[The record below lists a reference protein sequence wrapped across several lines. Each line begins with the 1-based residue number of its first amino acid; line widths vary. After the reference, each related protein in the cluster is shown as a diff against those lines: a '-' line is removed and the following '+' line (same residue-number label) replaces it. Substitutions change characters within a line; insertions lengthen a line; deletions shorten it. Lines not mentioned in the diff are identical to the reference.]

1 MKIKNIKLKN
11 NLFLA
16 PMAGYTD
23 AGFRYLCKKY
33 GAGLTTTEM
42 VSAKAL
48 SMGSKK
54 TIELLSKTS
63 KEKPSCVQ
71 LFGSEPEAFKK
82 AIESGVL
89 DSFDIIDINMGC
101 PAPKIY
107 GNGDGSSLMSNLPLA
122 KEIIETC
129 VKATSKPI
137 TVKFRS
143 GIDDEHINAAQFA
156 KMCEDAGASLITIHP
171 RTKVQGYS
179 GIANY
184 EIVKDVV
191 NAVSIPVVASGDVG
205 GIKEYDYLINE
216 CGASGVM
223 IGRKALGKPEIFEEI
238 LKRKTKKL
246 SMKDKLKQVL
256 KHIEIL
262 KQFHND
268 NYINMTMRKHILNY
282 LKEFKNASL
291 LKVEVCKAETLEQMV
306 DVLRKSR

>member
-1 MKIKNIKLKN
+1 MKIKNVKIKN

-23 AGFRYLCKKY
+23 VGFRHLCKKY

-42 VSAKAL
+42 VSAKAI

-54 TIELLSKTS
+54 TLELLYKT
-63 KEKPSCVQ
+63 KEEKPSCVQ

-89 DSFDIIDINMGC
+89 DNFDIIDINMGC

-107 GNGDGSSLMSNLPLA
+107 GNGDGCSLMSNIPLA
-122 KEIIETC
+122 REIIETC
-129 VKATSKPI
+129 VKATTKPI

-143 GIDDEHINAAQFA
+143 GIDEKHINAAKFA
-156 KMCEDAGASLITIHP
+156 KMCEEAGASLITIHP

-179 GIANY
+179 GNACY
-184 EIVKDVV
+184 DIVKDVV
-191 NAVSIPVVASGDVG
+191 NSVSIPVVASGDVSG
-205 GIKEYDYLINE
+205 VKEYDYLINE

-223 IGRKALGKPEIFEEI
+223 IGRKALGRPEIFEEI
-238 LKRKTKKL
+238 LKRKQKTL
-246 SMKDKLKQVL
+246 SMKQKLKQVL
-256 KHIEIL
+256 KHIEVL
-262 KQFHND
+262 KKYHNE

-291 LKVEVCKAETLEQMV
+291 LKVEVCKAETLDDMV
-306 DVLRKSR
+306 EVLKQN